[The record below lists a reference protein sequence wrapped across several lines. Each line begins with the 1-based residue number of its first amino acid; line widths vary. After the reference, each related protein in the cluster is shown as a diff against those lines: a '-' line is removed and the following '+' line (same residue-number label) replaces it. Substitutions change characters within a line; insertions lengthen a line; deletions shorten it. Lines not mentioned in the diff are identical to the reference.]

1 MAKNKEWFNVVLVY
15 DDTEKEPLLL
25 AKVRSYGLAYRVK
38 QDFEKIYRVNQHIE
52 IK

>member
-1 MAKNKEWFNVVLVY
+1 MAKQKEWYNVFLIYENLNKEPV
-15 DDTEKEPLLL
+15 LL

-38 QDFEKIYRVNQHIE
+38 QDFEKVYHVKQHIE